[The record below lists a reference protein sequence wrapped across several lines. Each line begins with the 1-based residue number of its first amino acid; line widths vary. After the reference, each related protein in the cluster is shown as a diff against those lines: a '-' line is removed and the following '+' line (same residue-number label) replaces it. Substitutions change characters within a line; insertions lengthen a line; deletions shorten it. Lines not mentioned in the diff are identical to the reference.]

1 MRNMRNFEK
10 LLYQTFEDTKT
21 VIRSRKL
28 WHDRQCNG
36 QKNIDKKDKEWST
49 KHFTGNQRLKNTKND
64 LNKQIYSLKSKN
76 LSRK

>member
-10 LLYQTFEDTKT
+10 MLYQTFEDTKT

-36 QKNIDKKDKEWST
+36 QKNIDKKT
-49 KHFTGNQRLKNTKND
+49 RND
-64 LNKQIYSLKSKN
+64 LQNTSQETKD
-76 LSRK
+76 